1 MAGFITKTTL
11 LALVLASIGPASAA
25 DFDHEHTRWNE
36 LVQEHVVWI
45 RGGVASEVDYASF
58 KEDRS
63 RLESYLEGLSAVSE
77 AQYQGWS
84 DDEKLAFLINAY
96 NAFTVELILTEY
108 SDLESIK
115 DLGGFLSSPWSR
127 DFFSLRGAKRTLDE
141 VEHEMIRVEFQEPRI
156 HMAVNCASVGCPAL
170 ADTAYIVDKLDA
182 QLTTAEN
189 RFMSDKTRNR
199 YNSAEK
205 TFEVSPIFKWY
216 GEDWNAQTGYPD
228 GIRGYLMSHLER
240 LSTGAVPQR
249 FLVTGADIEFL
260 DYDWALNDVS
270 NSTDSN

>member
-1 MAGFITKTTL
+1 ML
-11 LALVLASIGPASAA
+11 LALALAFSGLTFAA
-25 DFDHEHTRWNE
+25 DFDHSHIQWHE
-36 LVQEHVVWI
+36 LVQEHVVWV

-63 RLESYLEGLSAVSE
+63 RLKTYLDDLSDVSE
-77 AQYQGWS
+77 SQYQGWS
-84 DDEKLAFLINAY
+84 GDEKLAFLINAY

-108 SDLESIK
+108 PDLDSIK
-115 DLGGFLSSPWSR
+115 DLGGFLSSPWSKA
-127 DFFSLRGAKRTLDE
+127 FFSLRGAERTLDE

-170 ADTAYIVDKLDA
+170 ATTAYVPDQLDG
-182 QLTTAEN
+182 QLTTAEH
-189 RFMSDKTRNR
+189 RFMADKTRNR

-205 TFEVSPIFKWY
+205 TFEVSPIFNWY
-216 GEDWNAQTGYPD
+216 GEDWNAESGYPE
-228 GIRGYLMSHLER
+228 GIRGFFMSHLER

-249 FLVTGADIEFL
+249 FLVIGADIEFL
-260 DYDWALNDVS
+260 DYDWALNDLS